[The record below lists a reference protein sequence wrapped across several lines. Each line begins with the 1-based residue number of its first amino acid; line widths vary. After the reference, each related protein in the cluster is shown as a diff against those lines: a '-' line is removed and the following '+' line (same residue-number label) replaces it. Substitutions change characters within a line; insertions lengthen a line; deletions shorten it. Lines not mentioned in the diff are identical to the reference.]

1 MRLYELI
8 RNEESKEKT
17 IEEEFETSIRLIKD
31 NIDKCLSFDEIV
43 KIGRE
48 FNDELCWSGEYGQQ
62 VYVGEMED
70 GGVPF
75 EGILYEYKNGKICY
89 YSDHVNGMDSGEF
102 VRFYDSGKLQSY
114 AIMAFGASD
123 GGFVEWYENGKTKKE
138 GFSRYGIRLIELE
151 YDEDGNLINERK
163 VTDEN
168 RKRYYEWKKKYG
180 D

>member
-8 RNEESKEKT
+8 QDKVSKEKT
-17 IEEEFETSIRLIKD
+17 IEEEFKTSICLIKD
-31 NIDKCLSFDEIV
+31 NIDKCLSFEEVV
-43 KIGRE
+43 KRGRE

-62 VYVGEMED
+62 VYVGEMEE

-75 EGILYEYKNGKICY
+75 EGILYEYKNGNICY
-89 YSDHVNGMDSGEF
+89 YSDHTNGMDNGEL
-102 VRFYDSGKLQSY
+102 VRFYDSGELKKY
-114 AIMAFGASD
+114 TIMINGVAD
-123 GGFVEWYENGKTKKE
+123 GGFVEWYKNGKVRKA
-138 GFSRYGIRLIELE
+138 GFRRYGITLIELE